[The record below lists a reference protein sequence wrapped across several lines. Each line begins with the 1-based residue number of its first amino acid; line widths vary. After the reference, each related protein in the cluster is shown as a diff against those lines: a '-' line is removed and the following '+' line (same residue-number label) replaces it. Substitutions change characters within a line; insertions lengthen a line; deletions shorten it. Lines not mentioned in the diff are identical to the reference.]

1 MPHKCM
7 PMSRIMNTPTRVWQ
21 TRLTWTLV
29 PTPSSTTVNRWT
41 PVQTTSQTKNTSP
54 GTDTNA
60 IKYNDKRANTSIMP
74 MVQRMCHQ
82 HTALMPSSTT
92 ANGPQHEDQ
101 RQMKNKPTPAPARCK
116 YRTIFA
122 ALPSYQPPPSSPS
135 LPNGRNPSAKPSF
148 LHCKQLRNYPDGLH
162 QGLYLIYS
170 TPTTPQAPQAN
181 TQPPCQCHWVQQWTG
196 AKRQHQ
202 HNTNTSTTPTVQWT
216 CHQQPWCKWHRTHQ
230 QMQMPNRSECAMLSF
245 FYFFFSIF

>member
-1 MPHKCM
+1 M
-7 PMSRIMNTPTRVWQ
+7 
-21 TRLTWTLV
+21 RLTRTPV
-29 PTPSSTTVNRWT
+29 PTPLSTTVNRQT
-41 PVQTTSQTKNTSP
+41 LVQTTSQTKNMSP
-54 GTDTNA
+54 GTDANA
-60 IKYNDKRANTSIMP
+60 IKYNDERANTSIMP

-135 LPNGRNPSAKPSF
+135 LPNGHNPSAKPSF
-148 LHCKQLRNYPDGLH
+148 LHRKQLRNYPDGLH
-162 QGLYLIYS
+162 QGSYLIYS

-181 TQPPCQCHWVQQWTG
+181 TQPPCQCH
-196 AKRQHQ
+196 
-202 HNTNTSTTPTVQWT
+202 
-216 CHQQPWCKWHRTHQ
+216 
-230 QMQMPNRSECAMLSF
+230 
-245 FYFFFSIF
+245 